1 MPVCFAAQPLNHQMC
16 SCRPSKLVRDVDMT
30 IQKEQQISG
39 FVITA
44 DADKVI
50 AASATGIAP
59 AAAVQIVLTAAPAQ
73 AASTSSAVTIH

>member
-1 MPVCFAAQPLNHQMC
+1 MFLQALQASQRCGHDNSEGAA
-16 SCRPSKLVRDVDMT
+16 K
-30 IQKEQQISG
+30 SG